1 MQSPQH
7 HTGMTAAALAK
18 QRPRQLL
25 PLPQPI
31 PAALDTR
38 VKSVQGVEAVLTSM
52 RGRLQVRVELSEVT
66 RQWDTDLE

>member
-1 MQSPQH
+1 MQSRQH

-38 VKSVQGVEAVLTSM
+38 VKSVQGVEAVLASM
-52 RGRLQVRVELSEVT
+52 RGRLQVGACEEG
-66 RQWDTDLE
+66 

>member
-1 MQSPQH
+1 
-7 HTGMTAAALAK
+7 MTAAALAK

-38 VKSVQGVEAVLTSM
+38 VKSVQGIEAVLTSM
-52 RGRLQVRVELSEVT
+52 RGRLQVCGEPWSCVVDVT
-66 RQWDTDLE
+66 SACRSGT